1 MERETEPRRRGAKQR
16 GTQRREKYRAD
27 GGQLP
32 LSSSPTYGK
41 RKEQS
46 SRCFVRRNIIIG

>member
-1 MERETEPRRRGAKQR
+1 MERETEPRRSNANAERKGGKSTGR
-16 GTQRREKYRAD
+16 M

-46 SRCFVRRNIIIG
+46 SRCFVKRNIIIG